1 MKKIVSILLTFLIL
15 YANTGWALVFHYCK
29 EELAS
34 VSLEVLGTSDDNN
47 VCIAEESCCD
57 FEEGNHKKCCENQQV
72 EPSDLDENF
81 ISKSLKISTLCFP
94 FTEQNLYDFT
104 IEFISNLKK
113 RISAFYTEI
122 NAPPLYQLYCQLVF
136 YA

>member
-34 VSLEVLGTSDDNN
+34 VSLEMLGTSDENN
-47 VCIAEESCCD
+47 VCIAKESCCD
-57 FEEGNHKKCCENQQV
+57 FEEENHKKCCENQQV
-72 EPSDLDENF
+72 EFSDLDEYF
-81 ISKSLKISTLCFP
+81 IYKSLEINTLYFP

-104 IEFISNLKK
+104 FRFLPNPKK
-113 RISAFYTEI
+113 RISAFYAEI